1 MGEVDIAEEFSGIEG
16 LAVFEAAS
24 PEAGE
29 GLRITAQR
37 AWSQNLEEVRGL
49 ATECQERYNRHW
61 RLEKPGFRS
70 PLEARQ
76 AYTLQEAAWVANR
89 CPGNSSR
96 RGMRP
101 VSPSIRKTAHADCRP
116 SASDATET
124 YSNPVARWKAYEK
137 RTKPLEA
144 GLNYL
149 RRTTHEG
156 S

>member
-61 RLEKPGFRS
+61 RLEKPGFR
-70 PLEARQ
+70 PPR
-76 AYTLQEAAWVANR
+76 
-89 CPGNSSR
+89 
-96 RGMRP
+96 
-101 VSPSIRKTAHADCRP
+101 SPSGLHPARGGLGRKQVSR
-116 SASDATET
+116 
-124 YSNPVARWKAYEK
+124 
-137 RTKPLEA
+137 
-144 GLNYL
+144 
-149 RRTTHEG
+149 
-156 S
+156 